1 MNHEYVSS
9 VGAKR
14 KIALV
19 RLISDGLALVVS
31 SLTVVN
37 RGPFLTRV
45 RESKTIKG
53 YTIERSLCTAL
64 GL

>member
-1 MNHEYVSS
+1 M
-9 VGAKR
+9 
-14 KIALV
+14 